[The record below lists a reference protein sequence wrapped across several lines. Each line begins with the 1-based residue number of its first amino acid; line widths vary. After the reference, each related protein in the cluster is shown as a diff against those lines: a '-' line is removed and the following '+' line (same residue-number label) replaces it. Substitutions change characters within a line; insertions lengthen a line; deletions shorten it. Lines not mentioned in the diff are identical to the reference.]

1 MQPKSADGYGKHL
14 LMRRALVPGS
24 FDPIHNGHL
33 EVIERAATLFDE
45 VLIASVHNPEKPS
58 GLFSMEER
66 REMIEASVS
75 HIGNVQVDFFY
86 GLLVD
91 FAQEKNCSVIVKGLR
106 AVSDFEAEL
115 QMAQMNEKLSGILT
129 LFLPTASRHSFLS
142 SRLLRE
148 VARFGGDVSSMVPPP
163 VMHHL
168 TTKFSQASES
178 PT

>member
-1 MQPKSADGYGKHL
+1 
-14 LMRRALVPGS
+14 MRRALVPGS

-45 VLIASVHNPEKPS
+45 VVIASVYNPEKPS
-58 GLFSMEER
+58 GLFSLEER
-66 REMIEASVS
+66 RDMITTSCAHIPTISVA
-75 HIGNVQVDFFY
+75 FFS

-91 FAQEKNCSVIVKGLR
+91 FAKERDCSVIVKGLR
-106 AVSDFEAEL
+106 AVSDFETEL

-148 VARFGGDVSSMVPPP
+148 VARYNGDVSSMVPEN
-163 VMHHL
+163 VNVAL
-168 TTKFSQASES
+168 QRKFA
-178 PT
+178 T